1 MSKEEAI
8 RLIILDYCSTH
19 DISTSEFARKCGI
32 SKAYI
37 SKIVNKGLGKY
48 GISSTIQNLLATG
61 IKITDNVEFEKLIKQ
76 YQNNNQV
83 EYNAVKNSIIT
94 KISDN
99 LDKYNEK
106 DLEIINSI
114 IENSNSEKLSLL
126 YDLLKNM
133 R

>member
-1 MSKEEAI
+1 M
-8 RLIILDYCSTH
+8 
-19 DISTSEFARKCGI
+19 
-32 SKAYI
+32 
-37 SKIVNKGLGKY
+37 KI
-48 GISSTIQNLLATG
+48 A
-61 IKITDNVEFEKLIKQ
+61 DNVEFEKLIKQ
-76 YQNNNQV
+76 YQNNNQA
-83 EYNAVKNSIIT
+83 EYSAVKNSIIT

-126 YDLLKNM
+126 YGLLKNM